1 MQRDSARKTK
11 EGRNEIRAHRSE
23 QNRHIMEI
31 LRHRGRNPGS
41 RKGER
46 RMPQGGAKAD
56 FAERTAGLEQV
67 PAGMVKNESEMAAA
81 GQAFSFAVDLTWCRP
96 GKIGGIEACVR
107 NLLEGIQALPAPQ
120 GPAAEEGGQEPGSA
134 SGEIKKKETSPEDF
148 RCLLMVTRENR
159 DSFRHFGEE
168 DRRFFLR
175 TVPGRFASAGE
186 RLWTLQRKRRW
197 TCREL
202 AAFAAQGAARAEP
215 EEHPKGGEKTRCVP
229 SKREKRAAS
238 PVVLLEPCGYHAFF
252 GPCPGIRSVVV
263 IHDLQPLDLPENFSR
278 RARLGK
284 RILLRN
290 TFRRADRIVAVSDF
304 TRDRILCFAP
314 GTRDR
319 LVRIYNPIVLHGE
332 DAGKEAAEP
341 PRVPVGIKKPAG
353 QGENQRPMRGEAP
366 EGAART
372 DPGSDPLRKYH
383 LAPGG
388 YYLTVSSL
396 LPHKNLDTLLAAFAR
411 LHDWEQA
418 RKPET
423 GTGQGRGA
431 GSEEGKRE
439 ETLRNLPCRLVI
451 AGIPQDPTGRC
462 QRALEEKIRERHLT
476 SCITLTGRIPE
487 AERNDLIR
495 SCRAFLFPS
504 LYEGFGMPCAEAS
517 LLGADVI
524 ASPAAAIPEA
534 AGDQAIYVQDPK
546 DPGAWLFAMAE
557 REQRK
562 KAQVRKGQET
572 APPDRGSR
580 EEGEKPENQKGAE
593 RACRAR
599 QELPRDHPFD
609 RCHIARQYLDC
620 MQACA
625 GGEKIPARQG
635 QQRRDGRARDRRW
648 KGEGSIQDGEPQ
660 QEERMK
666 SEETSA

>member
-23 QNRHIMEI
+23 QNRHVMEI

-56 FAERTAGLEQV
+56 SAERTAGLEQAL
-67 PAGMVKNESEMAAA
+67 AGTEKNENEMDAAEE
-81 GQAFSFAVDLTWCRP
+81 AFSFAVDLTWCRP
-96 GKIGGIEACVR
+96 GEIGGIEACVR

-120 GPAAEEGGQEPGSA
+120 GQAAEEGGQEPGSA

-148 RCLLMVTRENR
+148 RCLLLVTRDNR

-186 RLWTLQRKRRW
+186 RLRTLQRTRRW
-197 TCREL
+197 IGREL

-215 EEHPKGGEKTRCVP
+215 EAHPKGGEKTSCVP
-229 SKREKRAAS
+229 SKREKRAVS

-341 PRVPVGIKKPAG
+341 PWVPVGIKKPAG

-396 LPHKNLDTLLAAFAR
+396 LPHKNLDTLLAVFAR

-418 RKPET
+418 REPET
-423 GTGQGRGA
+423 GTGQGKGE

-580 EEGEKPENQKGAE
+580 EEGEKPENQQGAD
-593 RACRAR
+593 RACRGQ

-609 RCHIARQYLDC
+609 RCRIARQYLDC
-620 MQACA
+620 MRACA
-625 GGEKIPARQG
+625 GGEEIPARQG
-635 QQRRDGRARDRRW
+635 QQRQDADPKTGGGRETEESKTEHRSRRS
-648 KGEGSIQDGEPQ
+648 G
-660 QEERMK
+660 
-666 SEETSA
+666 

>member
-1 MQRDSARKTK
+1 
-11 EGRNEIRAHRSE
+11 
-23 QNRHIMEI
+23 
-31 LRHRGRNPGS
+31 
-41 RKGER
+41 
-46 RMPQGGAKAD
+46 MPQGGAKAD
-56 FAERTAGLEQV
+56 FAERTAGLEQAL
-67 PAGMVKNESEMAAA
+67 AGMVKNESEMAAA
-81 GQAFSFAVDLTWCRP
+81 GEAFSFAVDLTWCRP
-96 GKIGGIEACVR
+96 GRIGGIEACVR

-134 SGEIKKKETSPEDF
+134 SGEIKKEKAPPEDF
-148 RCLLMVTRENR
+148 RCLLLVTKENR

-168 DRRFFLR
+168 DRRFLLR

-202 AAFAAQGAARAEP
+202 AAFAAQGTSGDRAQQRAEPARSGAGAAPQGAARAEP
-215 EEHPKGGEKTRCVP
+215 EAHPKGGEKTSCVP
-229 SKREKRAAS
+229 SKRAKRAAS

-332 DAGKEAAEP
+332 DAWKEAAEP
-341 PRVPVGIKKPAG
+341 PWEPEGVEEFAG
-353 QGENQRPMRGEAP
+353 HGGNQRPMRGEAP

-372 DPGSDPLRKYH
+372 DPGSDPLRKYR

-418 RKPET
+418 REPET
-423 GTGQGRGA
+423 GTRQGKGA

-462 QRALEEKIRERHLT
+462 QRALEEKIREMYLT

-580 EEGEKPENQKGAE
+580 EEGEKPENQQGAD
-593 RACRAR
+593 RACRAQ
-599 QELPRDHPFD
+599 QELLRDHPFD
-609 RCHIARQYLDC
+609 RCRIARQYLDC
-620 MQACA
+620 MRAFA
-625 GGEKIPARQG
+625 GGEGIPARQG

-648 KGEGSIQDGEPQ
+648 KGDGGIQDRAPQ

-666 SEETSA
+666 REEESA